1 MSKTTF
7 KKPKHNIKVT
17 INELNQPSDAAVAAF
32 NRIINEIATDIIL
45 ERAAN
50 KAILNEEKLTA

>member
-1 MSKTTF
+1 MAKTTV

-17 INELNQPSDAAVAAF
+17 VNELNQPSDEAVAAF

-45 ERAAN
+45 ERAAE
-50 KAILNEEKLTA
+50 KTILNEEELTA